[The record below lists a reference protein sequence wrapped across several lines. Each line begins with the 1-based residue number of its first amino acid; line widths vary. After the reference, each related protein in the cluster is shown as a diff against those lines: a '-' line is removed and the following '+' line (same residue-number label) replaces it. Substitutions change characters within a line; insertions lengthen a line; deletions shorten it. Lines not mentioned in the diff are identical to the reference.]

1 MNHQWRTVIASAAI
15 VLIFFVV
22 QLGTLAL
29 IEPFQQEGHQVVE
42 DTTDPTISIVYLVA
56 IVAVTGLML
65 LAMKYGGESIL
76 RLVIIFAGAYIA
88 LYVFD
93 VLMPEVAT
101 VTVDGAPINLLA
113 WGGAF
118 ALGASLYLY
127 PEWYVIDAAGIVMG
141 IGAAGLFGVNFGV
154 LPAIVLLVVL
164 AVYDAVSVYGTEHM
178 LTLASGAMD
187 MKVPVVLVVP
197 TSLSYSFLDEGTPDH
212 IDSDSGESNPDEP
225 TDPEQGDTAADS
237 PDPLDRDSL
246 EQLGPEGIAE
256 LDDDELDRLALEN
269 IDELDDELEAALRER
284 LPDRDALFIGL
295 GDAVIPT
302 VLVASAAFFV
312 DTGPEIS
319 FGIATASL
327 PAVTAMGGTLAGL
340 VVLLWMVLK
349 GRAHAG
355 LPLLNGGAIT
365 GYLVGALVSGL
376 TIAQALGI
384 ETFL

>member
-1 MNHQWRTVIASAAI
+1 MDHRSRTVLASMGI

-29 IEPFQQEGHQVVE
+29 VEPFQQEGHQVVE
-42 DTTDPTISIVYLVA
+42 DTSDPTISIAYLAA
-56 IVAVTGLML
+56 IVVVTGLML
-65 LAMKYGGESIL
+65 LAFKYGGESIL

-88 LYVFD
+88 FYVFEVLAPD
-93 VLMPEVAT
+93 VMS
-101 VTVDGAPINLLA
+101 VTVDGAPVNLFA
-113 WGGAF
+113 WGGALLIGL
-118 ALGASLYLY
+118 ALYFY
-127 PEWYVIDAAGIVMG
+127 PEWYVIDAAGIIMG
-141 IGAAGLFGVNFGV
+141 IGAAGLFGVNFGI
-154 LPAIVLLVVL
+154 LPALVLLVVL

-197 TSLSYSFLDEGTPDH
+197 VSLSYSFLEDGGPDHVDSDSDEADTDNPESMDEGADTEP
-212 IDSDSGESNPDEP
+212 IDSDH
-225 TDPEQGDTAADS
+225 
-237 PDPLDRDSL
+237 L
-246 EQLGPEGIAE
+246 EELGPDGIAE
-256 LDDDELDRLALEN
+256 LDDEDIERVEGDVLDD
-269 IDELDDELEAALRER
+269 IDEELEAALRER

-319 FGIATASL
+319 LGVASASL
-327 PAVTAMGGTLAGL
+327 SAVTAMGGTLVGL

-355 LPLLNGGAIT
+355 LPLLNGGAIA
-365 GYLVGALVSGL
+365 GYLVGAFWSGL
-376 TIAQALGI
+376 TIAQAVGLDTI
-384 ETFL
+384 V